1 MKNIM
6 CGRCDVLENLLGS
19 IDSVEGLCFGS

>member
-19 IDSVEGLCFGS
+19 IDSVEGLCLGS